1 MSELVSIIV
10 PIYNVEKYLLEC
22 LESLVNQTYK
32 NIEILLID
40 DGSTDQSRE
49 IAQEFCEAHPEFKTQ
64 LIVKENGG
72 QSSARNVGIQHAK
85 GTYFI
90 FVDSDDLISSTHVE
104 ILYKAVNE
112 MNVKLAMCKFTKNI
126 KELSNNLSV
135 NKTSLK
141 GDFLTLVE
149 KLYASD
155 YHAVSASGKIY
166 HRTLIEEVKFHEGII
181 YEDGIFFYE
190 IIDKIDEIIL
200 VDSVCYYYRTTENST
215 LISKIN
221 KKNFDILKK
230 NELTLSFFKKSHPEA
245 LTHFYQKAMNVNDF
259 MAVKCMEDK
268 TILSKDLLKK
278 LYSQNK
284 QYSKGFF
291 PRNIIYLSW
300 TMYYFFIFII
310 SKAYK
315 TNQPDKDVFF
325 KKLVK
330 RVVR

>member
-10 PIYNVEKYLLEC
+10 PIHNVENYLLEC
-22 LESLVNQTYK
+22 LESLTTQTYK

-49 IAQEFCEAHPEFKTQ
+49 IAQKFYNAHPEFNIQ

-104 ILYKAVNE
+104 ILYKAVSE
-112 MNVKLAMCKFTKNI
+112 LDVKIAMSKFTKNI
-126 KELSNNLSV
+126 KDLSTDLSV
-135 NKTSLK
+135 KRTILK
-141 GDFLTLVE
+141 GDFLSLVE
-149 KLYASD
+149 TLYASD

-166 HRTLIEEVKFHEGII
+166 HHSLIEKVKFHEGII

-190 IIDKIDEIIL
+190 IIDKIDEIVLI
-200 VDSVCYYYRTTENST
+200 DSVCYYYRTTENST
-215 LISKIN
+215 LTSEIN
-221 KKNFDILKK
+221 TKNFDILKK
-230 NELTLSFFKKSHPEA
+230 NQLTLLFFEKSHPEA

-268 TILSKDLLKK
+268 TDLSRKLLKE
-278 LYSQNK
+278 LYLQNK

-291 PRNIIYLSW
+291 PRNAVYISWSIYA
-300 TMYYFFIFII
+300 TFIFVV
-310 SKAYK
+310 SKFYK
-315 TNQPDKDVFF
+315 TNQPDKEGFI
-325 KKLVK
+325 KKIIK
-330 RVVR
+330 KTAQ